1 MCSWNNDCICTITI
15 INKYNMK
22 NNYNISIKFCYNIL
36 FSIVLS
42 LLISCNGLTGIPQ
55 SNILPETHIFLDS
68 IDVQQ
73 NSQVY
78 LSWQGDDSDGLI
90 IGYIISWNGKDWF
103 YTQKNDSVFS
113 LKVETSDTNYTF
125 RVSAI
130 DNSLSLYPKEGDI
143 IAFSDMN
150 NNGIH
155 DENEPFPSL
164 SSSVDLSPASL
175 KVPIKNTAPLI
186 AWGIDTNA
194 KSAIAVALPD
204 TTFTFATFQYFVS
217 DLDGTET
224 IASVEWSLND
234 SSSSATWHTIPL
246 NSKLFNI
253 KESDGL
259 KINADNRI
267 YLRATDIGK
276 LKSKILQYPFE
287 GKVWY
292 VKKPMGSILLIK
304 DSGSPDADAFYTNAL
319 QNIAGGK
326 FSSGYDV
333 LDIYS
338 SKTVNSQ
345 AKTLPPFISPMFI
358 ETLRLFK
365 TVIWYSDKS
374 PSVELAQQ
382 SLPEYIRTNGKVIF
396 ITEFPVPLTLDYR
409 TALLDFAPIDS
420 ISQKEV
426 SDDPLAIRN
435 GTEIKPIK
443 IGSWEYP
450 ILIKEKGSVL
460 VYNLYPKVT
469 ANPLYMLPENPK
481 WLGTPILGI
490 LGENRQMIFMH
501 MPLHLVNK
509 NGGAMQFLDIA
520 LTKEFAL

>member
-103 YTQKNDSVFS
+103 YTQKNDSIFS

>member
-1 MCSWNNDCICTITI
+1 MCSWYNNCICTITI

-22 NNYNISIKFCYNIL
+22 NNYNISIKFCYDIL

-194 KSAIAVALPD
+194 KSALAVALPD

-217 DLDGTET
+217 DLDGIET

-234 SSSSATWHTIPL
+234 SSSSATWHSIPL

-365 TVIWYSDKS
+365 AVIWYSDKT
-374 PSVELAQQ
+374 PSVALAQQ

-396 ITEFPVPLTLDYR
+396 ITEFPVPLSLDYR

-443 IGSWEYP
+443 IGAWEYP

-469 ANPLYMLPENPK
+469 ANPLYILPENLK
-481 WLGTPILGI
+481 WLGTPVLGI

-509 NGGAMQFLDIA
+509 NGGATQFLDIA

>member
-1 MCSWNNDCICTITI
+1 MCSWYNNCICTITI

-103 YTQKNDSVFS
+103 YTQKNDSIFS

-175 KVPIKNTAPLI
+175 KVPIKNSAPLI

-443 IGSWEYP
+443 IGAWEYP

-481 WLGTPILGI
+481 WFGTPILGI

>member
-22 NNYNISIKFCYNIL
+22 NNYNISIKFCYDIL

-103 YTQKNDSVFS
+103 YTQKNDSIFS

-143 IAFSDMN
+143 IAFTDMN

-217 DLDGTET
+217 DLDGIET

-365 TVIWYSDKS
+365 AVIWYSDKT
-374 PSVELAQQ
+374 PSVALAQQ

-396 ITEFPVPLTLDYR
+396 ITEFPVPLSLDYR

>member
-143 IAFSDMN
+143 IAFTDMN

-217 DLDGTET
+217 DLDGIET

-365 TVIWYSDKS
+365 AVIWYSDKT
-374 PSVELAQQ
+374 PSVALAQQ

-443 IGSWEYP
+443 IGAWEYP
-450 ILIKEKGSVL
+450 ILMKEKGSVL

-469 ANPLYMLPENPK
+469 ANPLYILPENPK
-481 WLGTPILGI
+481 WLGTPVLGI

-509 NGGAMQFLDIA
+509 NGGATQFLDIA

>member
-217 DLDGTET
+217 DLDGIET

-443 IGSWEYP
+443 IGAWEYP

-469 ANPLYMLPENPK
+469 ANPLYILPENPK